1 MQTQSTIE
9 VFSTAEHLH
18 TLSFRTSYTR
28 SHSLSEGAAN
38 MKQNEYQHTW
48 DAWPGWSTISAGQN
62 ACFTLW
68 FTGQHGTGKSSL
80 ARLIQKALIARGYK
94 VEIIDTQS
102 LSHWLKHE
110 LHIEE
115 DSSEDQGHSDH
126 TPNYETFVT
135 YICTLLARNGII
147 TIASSVSP
155 SHEARIHAREQ
166 ISRFVEIYLHCP
178 DEAHLQRLRE
188 CNRITEIEGSL
199 YQPPPTAE
207 ISLDTSLESPERSA
221 LHILAYLEQY
231 SYITPLWE
239 KLEQEDEEIAMIK
252 ARLQSLGYL
261 E

>member
-1 MQTQSTIE
+1 
-9 VFSTAEHLH
+9 
-18 TLSFRTSYTR
+18 
-28 SHSLSEGAAN
+28 
-38 MKQNEYQHTW
+38 MKQNEYQHMW

-68 FTGQHGTGKSSL
+68 FTGLHGTGKSTL
-80 ARLIQKALIARGYK
+80 AQLVQKALVVRGYK
-94 VEIIDTQS
+94 VEIIDAQS

-110 LHIEE
+110 LHIDE
-115 DSSEDQGHSDH
+115 DIHSDH
-126 TPNYETFVT
+126 TPNYDAFVT
-135 YICTLLARNGII
+135 YICTLLARNGVI

-155 SHEARIHAREQ
+155 KHEARIHARGQ
-166 ISRFVEIYLHCP
+166 ISHFIEIYLHCP
-178 DEAHLQRLRE
+178 HEARLQRLRE
-188 CNRITEIEGSL
+188 CNRITKIEESL
-199 YQPPPTAE
+199 YQIPPTAE
-207 ISLDTSLESPERSA
+207 IRLDTSLESSERSA

>member
-1 MQTQSTIE
+1 
-9 VFSTAEHLH
+9 
-18 TLSFRTSYTR
+18 
-28 SHSLSEGAAN
+28 
-38 MKQNEYQHTW
+38 MKQNELQHGW
-48 DAWPGWSTISAGQN
+48 DAWPGWSTIAAGQN

-68 FTGQHGTGKSSL
+68 FTGLHGTGKTTL
-80 ARLIQKALIARGYK
+80 AQLVQKALVARGYK

-110 LHIEE
+110 LHIDE
-115 DSSEDQGHSDH
+115 DIREDRSHSDH
-126 TPNYETFVT
+126 TPNYDTFVT
-135 YICTLLARNGII
+135 YICTLLAHNGII

-155 SHEARIHAREQ
+155 CHEARIHAREQ
-166 ISRFVEIYLHCP
+166 ISHFIEIYLHCP
-178 DEAHLQRLRE
+178 DEVRLQRLRE
-188 CNRITEIEGSL
+188 LNRSTEIGESL

-207 ISLDTSLESPERSA
+207 ISLDTSLESLERSA

-239 KLEQEDEEIAMIK
+239 KLEQEDEEIATIK